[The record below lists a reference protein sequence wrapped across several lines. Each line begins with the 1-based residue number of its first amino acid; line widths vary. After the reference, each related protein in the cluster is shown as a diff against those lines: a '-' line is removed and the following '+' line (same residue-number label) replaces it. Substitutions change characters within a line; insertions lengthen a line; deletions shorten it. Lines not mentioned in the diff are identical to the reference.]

1 MSTKE
6 KVLKILLENKG
17 KSISGEKLA
26 QICDVSRTAIW
37 KAINSLR
44 EQNCLIE
51 GTTNGG
57 YVLNSKP
64 DIFSKQNIQSE
75 LEKNYLEFSDSHIE
89 CFNEID
95 STNSYAKRI
104 LTECGNLRD
113 SKGNLTEA
121 GKKYHNSIFVAET
134 QTNGKG
140 RLGRNFISPK
150 RTGIYFSIIYAPKG
164 GITQPSKLT
173 AFSAIAV
180 CRTIKKLYNIDAKI
194 KWINDI
200 YINNKK
206 ICGILTE
213 GFTNFETGIIESA
226 IIGIGINIEN
236 SSEAFKNLE
245 NVGFILDSQERENFP
260 TRCELTANVVGET
273 LKVFEEN
280 SENLIQEYKNLSC
293 TIGQTVKVHP
303 IINDDSS
310 AYFAKAIDIDNDA
323 ALVVQ
328 LEDGRI
334 KSLNSGEVTLHNS
347 N

>member
-6 KVLKILLENKG
+6 KVLEILTENIG

-57 YVLNSKP
+57 YVLRSKP
-64 DIFSKQNIQSE
+64 DIFSKENIQSE
-75 LEKNYLEFSDSHIE
+75 LEKKYPEFSNSHIE
-89 CFNEID
+89 CFQEID

-113 SKGNLTEA
+113 FSGNLTEA
-121 GKKYHNSIFVAET
+121 GKKYHNSIFVAES
-134 QTNGKG
+134 QTHGKG
-140 RLGRNFISPK
+140 RLGRSFISPK
-150 RTGIYFSIIYAPKG
+150 KTGIYFSIVYAPKG
-164 GITQPSKLT
+164 GITKPSKLT

-180 CRTIKKLYNIDAKI
+180 CRTIKKLYNINSQI
-194 KWINDI
+194 KWINDV
-200 YINNKK
+200 YINGKK

-226 IIGIGINIEN
+226 IVGIGINIEN
-236 SSEAFKNLE
+236 SEKAFKNLE
-245 NVGFILDSQERENFP
+245 NVGFIFNSQKKENHP
-260 TRCELTANVVGET
+260 TRCELCANVVGET
-273 LKVFEEN
+273 LKIFEEN
-280 SENLIQEYKNLSC
+280 PENLIQEYKNLSC

-328 LEDGRI
+328 LEDGKI